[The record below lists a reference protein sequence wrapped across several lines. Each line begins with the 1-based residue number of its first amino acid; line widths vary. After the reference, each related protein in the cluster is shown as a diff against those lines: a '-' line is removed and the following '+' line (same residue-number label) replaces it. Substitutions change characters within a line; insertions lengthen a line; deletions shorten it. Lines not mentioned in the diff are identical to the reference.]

1 MSSLRFRPN
10 KEKLLDSDKTSTYL
24 IHLLNNKATS
34 RPRVCWGQLW
44 YVLGKGGVV
53 VCAVRLTPEGRY
65 QAVLFISF
73 KASSTVPG

>member
-1 MSSLRFRPN
+1 MCSPLPPFFDKASLPFKAQLKLTFISLDHRP
-10 KEKLLDSDKTSTYL
+10 EGMLG
-24 IHLLNNKATS
+24 AVV
-34 RPRVCWGQLW
+34 VCIGE
-44 YVLGKGGVV
+44 GGVV